1 MKKRQLG
8 ELAVSEIGLGC
19 MGMSAV
25 YGERDDAESIAT
37 LHQSIEFGCT
47 FLDSSDAY
55 GNGLNEELLAK
66 ALVGKRD
73 KVILATKFGNLG
85 MISPETPV
93 NGRPEYVQQACEKS
107 LMRLNTDV
115 IDLYFQHRVD
125 PDVPIEETF
134 GAMSLLVEQGKV
146 RYLGICEAS
155 LETIKKAHDTHP
167 IVAVQTEYSLWSREP
182 EEKLINALADLNIG
196 FVNYS
201 PMGRGFLTGTILS
214 SEDLAEND
222 GRKRHPRFAPENMA
236 KNASLLQVLSD
247 MAKNKECTMAQ
258 IAIAWTMAKADYIV
272 PIPGTKKRTYLSEN
286 LGAADLNLSISE
298 IELLDSNFPLG
309 ITSGTR
315 YPEKL
320 MGGLG
325 I

>member
-8 ELAVSEIGLGC
+8 ELVVSEIGLGC

-37 LHQSIEFGCT
+37 IHQAIEYGCT

-66 ALVGKRD
+66 ALEGKRD

-85 MISPETPV
+85 MITPQTPV
-93 NGRPEYVQQACEKS
+93 DGRPEYVIEACEKS
-107 LMRLNTDV
+107 LKRLKTDV

-125 PDVPIEETF
+125 PDIAIEDTF
-134 GAMSLLVEQGKV
+134 GAMSRLVEQGKV

-155 LETIKKAHDTHP
+155 LRTIMKAHSTHP
-167 IVAVQTEYSLWSREP
+167 IVAVQTEYSLWTREC
-182 EEKLINALADLNIG
+182 ELELINALAKLNIG

-201 PMGRGFLTGTILS
+201 PMGRGFLTGTITS
-214 SEDLAEND
+214 IDDLKEKD
-222 GRKRHPRFAPENMA
+222 GRRGHPRFSSENIE
-236 KNASLLQVLSD
+236 KNALLLEFLSD
-247 MAKNKECTMAQ
+247 MARNKQCTMAQ
-258 IAIAWTMAKADYIV
+258 IAIAWTMAKAEHIV
-272 PIPGTKKRTYLSEN
+272 PIPGTKKRAYLSEN
-286 LGAADLNLSISE
+286 LAAAELKLTISE
-298 IELLDSNFPLG
+298 IELLDANFPIG

-315 YPEKL
+315 YPERL

>member
-1 MKKRQLG
+1 MQKRQLG

-182 EEKLINALADLNIG
+182 EEKLIHALADLNIG

-201 PMGRGFLTGTILS
+201 PMGRGFLTGTISS

-236 KNASLLQVLSD
+236 KNASLLEVLST
-247 MAKNKECTMAQ
+247 MARNKECTMAQ

-286 LGAADLNLSISE
+286 LAAAELNLSVSE
-298 IELLDSNFPLG
+298 IELLDANFPLG

>member
-1 MKKRQLG
+1 MKTRQLG
-8 ELAVSEIGLGC
+8 ELVVSEIGLGC

-37 LHQSIEFGCT
+37 IHQAIEYGCT

-66 ALVGKRD
+66 ALEGKRD

-85 MISPETPV
+85 MITPQTPV
-93 NGRPEYVQQACEKS
+93 DGRPEYVIEACEKS
-107 LMRLNTDV
+107 LKRLKTDV

-125 PDVPIEETF
+125 PDIAIEETF
-134 GAMSLLVEQGKV
+134 GAMSRLVEQGKV

-155 LETIKKAHDTHP
+155 LRTIMKAHSTHP
-167 IVAVQTEYSLWSREP
+167 IVAVQTEYSLWTREC
-182 EEKLINALADLNIG
+182 ELELINALAKLNIG

-201 PMGRGFLTGTILS
+201 PMGRGFLTGTITS
-214 SEDLAEND
+214 IDDLKEKD
-222 GRKRHPRFAPENMA
+222 GRRGHPRFSSENIA
-236 KNASLLQVLSD
+236 KNALLLELLSD
-247 MAKNKECTMAQ
+247 MALKKQCTMAQ
-258 IAIAWTMAKADYIV
+258 IAIAWTMAKAEHIV
-272 PIPGTKKRTYLSEN
+272 PIPGTKKRAYLSEN
-286 LGAADLNLSISE
+286 LAAAELKLTISE
-298 IELLDSNFPLG
+298 IELLDANFPIG

-315 YPEKL
+315 YPERL

>member
-1 MKKRQLG
+1 MKTRQLG
-8 ELAVSEIGLGC
+8 ELVVSEIGLGC

-37 LHQSIEFGCT
+37 IHQAIEYGCT

-66 ALVGKRD
+66 ALEGKRD

-85 MISPETPV
+85 MITPQTPV
-93 NGRPEYVQQACEKS
+93 DGRPEYVIEACEKS
-107 LMRLNTDV
+107 LKRLKTDV

-125 PDVPIEETF
+125 PDIAIEETF
-134 GAMSLLVEQGKV
+134 GAMSRLVEQGKV

-155 LETIKKAHDTHP
+155 LRTIMKAHSTHP
-167 IVAVQTEYSLWSREP
+167 IVAVQTEYSLWTREC
-182 EEKLINALADLNIG
+182 ELELINALAKLNIG

-201 PMGRGFLTGTILS
+201 PMGRGFLTGTITS
-214 SEDLAEND
+214 IDDLKEKD
-222 GRKRHPRFAPENMA
+222 GRRGHPRFSSKNIA
-236 KNASLLQVLSD
+236 KNALLLELLSD
-247 MAKNKECTMAQ
+247 MAIRKQCTMAQ
-258 IAIAWTMAKADYIV
+258 IAIAWTMAKAEHIV
-272 PIPGTKKRTYLSEN
+272 PIPGTKKRAYLSEN
-286 LGAADLNLSISE
+286 LAAAELKLTISE
-298 IELLDSNFPLG
+298 IELLDANFPIG

-315 YPEKL
+315 YPERL

>member
-1 MKKRQLG
+1 MKTRQLG
-8 ELAVSEIGLGC
+8 ELVVSEIGLGC

-37 LHQSIEFGCT
+37 IHKAIEYGCT

-66 ALVGKRD
+66 ALEGKRD

-85 MISPETPV
+85 MITPQTPV
-93 NGRPEYVQQACEKS
+93 DGRPEYVIEACEKS
-107 LMRLNTDV
+107 LKRLKTDV

-125 PDVPIEETF
+125 PDIAIEDTF
-134 GAMSLLVEQGKV
+134 GAMSRLVEQGKV

-155 LETIKKAHDTHP
+155 LRTIMKAHSTHP
-167 IVAVQTEYSLWSREP
+167 IVAVQTEYSLWTREC
-182 EEKLINALADLNIG
+182 ELELINALAKLNIG

-201 PMGRGFLTGTILS
+201 PMGRGFLTGTITS
-214 SEDLAEND
+214 IDDLKEKD
-222 GRKRHPRFAPENMA
+222 GRRGHPRFSSENIA
-236 KNASLLQVLSD
+236 KNALLLELLSD
-247 MAKNKECTMAQ
+247 MALRKQCTMAQ
-258 IAIAWTMAKADYIV
+258 IAIAWTMAKAEHIV
-272 PIPGTKKRTYLSEN
+272 PIPGTKKRAYLSEN
-286 LGAADLNLSISE
+286 LAAAELKLTISE
-298 IELLDSNFPLG
+298 IELLDANFPIG

-315 YPEKL
+315 YPERL

>member
-8 ELAVSEIGLGC
+8 ELSVSEIGLGC

-182 EEKLINALADLNIG
+182 EEKLIHALADLNIG

-236 KNASLLQVLSD
+236 KNASLLEVLSD

>member
-1 MKKRQLG
+1 MKTRQLG

-182 EEKLINALADLNIG
+182 EEKLIHALADLNIG

-236 KNASLLQVLSD
+236 KNASLLEVLSD

-258 IAIAWTMAKADYIV
+258 IAIAWTMAKADHIV

>member
-1 MKKRQLG
+1 
-8 ELAVSEIGLGC
+8 

-182 EEKLINALADLNIG
+182 EEKLIHALADLNIG

-236 KNASLLQVLSD
+236 KNASLLEVLSD

>member
-1 MKKRQLG
+1 MKTRQLG

-37 LHQSIEFGCT
+37 IHQAIEYGCT

-55 GNGLNEELLAK
+55 GNGMNEELLAK
-66 ALVGKRD
+66 ALEGKRD

-85 MISPETPV
+85 MINPQTPV
-93 NGRPEYVQQACEKS
+93 NGRPEYVIEACEKS
-107 LMRLNTDV
+107 MIRLKTDV

-125 PDVPIEETF
+125 PDVPIEDTF
-134 GAMSLLVEQGKV
+134 GAMSRLVEQGKV

-155 LETIKKAHDTHP
+155 LQTIIKAHSTHP
-167 IVAVQTEYSLWSREP
+167 IAAVQTEYSLWTREC
-182 EEKLINALADLNIG
+182 ETELIDALAKLDIG
-196 FVNYS
+196 LVNYS
-201 PMGRGFLTGTILS
+201 PMGRGFLTGTIS
-214 SEDLAEND
+214 SFDDLTEKD
-222 GRKRHPRFAPENMA
+222 GRRGHPRFSSENIA
-236 KNASLLQVLSD
+236 KNVLLLEVLSD
-247 MAKNKECTMAQ
+247 MAQNKRCTMAQ
-258 IAIAWTMAKADYIV
+258 IAIAWTMVRADHIV

-286 LGAADLNLSISE
+286 LAAAELNLTNSE
-298 IELLDSNFPLG
+298 LELLDANFPLG

-315 YPEKL
+315 YPERL
-320 MGGLG
+320 MSGLG

>member
-1 MKKRQLG
+1 MKTRQLG
-8 ELAVSEIGLGC
+8 ELTVSEIGLGC

-25 YGERDDAESIAT
+25 YGEKDDAESIAT
-37 LHQSIEFGCT
+37 IHQSIEYGCT

-55 GNGLNEELLAK
+55 GNGVNEELLAK
-66 ALVGKRD
+66 ALAGRRD

-93 NGRPEYVQQACEKS
+93 NGRPDYVKLACEKS
-107 LMRLNTDV
+107 LKRLNTDV

-134 GAMSLLVEQGKV
+134 GAMSVLVEQGKV

-155 LETIKKAHDTHP
+155 LETIKKAHATHP
-167 IVAVQTEYSLWSREP
+167 IVAVQTEYSLWSRES
-182 EEKLINALADLNIG
+182 EEELIDALTELNIG

-236 KNASLLQVLSD
+236 KNASLLEVLSD

-258 IAIAWTMAKADYIV
+258 IAIAWTMAKADHIV

-286 LGAADLNLSISE
+286 LAAAELNLSVSE

>member
-1 MKKRQLG
+1 MKTRQLG

-25 YGERDDAESIAT
+25 YGNRDDIESIAT
-37 LHQSIEFGCT
+37 IHQAIEMGCT

-66 ALVGKRD
+66 ALEGKRD
-73 KVILATKFGNLG
+73 AVTVATKFGNLG
-85 MISPETPV
+85 KVNPQKPV
-93 NGRPEYVQQACEKS
+93 DGRPEYVIEACEKS
-107 LMRLNTDV
+107 LRRLNTDV

-125 PDVPIEETF
+125 PDVPIEDTF
-134 GAMSLLVEQGKV
+134 GAMSRLVEQGKV

-155 LETIKKAHDTHP
+155 LRTIIKAHSTHP
-167 IVAVQTEYSLWSREP
+167 IAAVQTEYSLWTREC
-182 EEKLINALADLNIG
+182 ESELIDALAKLDIG
-196 FVNYS
+196 LVNYS
-201 PMGRGFLTGTILS
+201 PMGRGFLTGTITS
-214 SEDLAEND
+214 FDDLTEKD
-222 GRKRHPRFAPENMA
+222 GRRGHPRFSPENIA
-236 KNASLLQVLSD
+236 KNALLLEVLAD
-247 MAKNKECTMAQ
+247 MALNKQCTMAQ
-258 IAIAWTMAKADYIV
+258 IAIAWTMARANHIV
-272 PIPGTKKRTYLSEN
+272 PIPGTKKRAFLSEN
-286 LGAADLNLSISE
+286 LAAAELNLSVSE
-298 IELLDSNFPLG
+298 IELLDANFPLG

>member
-1 MKKRQLG
+1 MKTRQLG
-8 ELAVSEIGLGC
+8 ELVVSEIGLGC

-37 LHQSIEFGCT
+37 IHQAIEYGCT

-66 ALVGKRD
+66 ALEGKRD

-85 MISPETPV
+85 MITPQTPV
-93 NGRPEYVQQACEKS
+93 DGRPEYVIEACEKS
-107 LMRLNTDV
+107 LKRLKTDV

-125 PDVPIEETF
+125 PDIAIEDTF
-134 GAMSLLVEQGKV
+134 GAMSRLVEQGKV

-155 LETIKKAHDTHP
+155 LRTIMRAHSTHP
-167 IVAVQTEYSLWSREP
+167 IVAVQTEYSLWTREC
-182 EEKLINALADLNIG
+182 ELELINALAKLNIG

-201 PMGRGFLTGTILS
+201 PMGRGFLTGTITS
-214 SEDLAEND
+214 IDDLKEKD
-222 GRKRHPRFAPENMA
+222 GRRGHPRFSSENIA
-236 KNASLLQVLSD
+236 KNALLLELLSD
-247 MAKNKECTMAQ
+247 MALRKQCTMAQ
-258 IAIAWTMAKADYIV
+258 IAIAWTMAKAEHIV
-272 PIPGTKKRTYLSEN
+272 PIPGTKKRAYLSEN
-286 LGAADLNLSISE
+286 LAAAELKLTISE
-298 IELLDSNFPLG
+298 IELLDANFPIG

-315 YPEKL
+315 YPERL

>member
-1 MKKRQLG
+1 
-8 ELAVSEIGLGC
+8 

-182 EEKLINALADLNIG
+182 EEKLIHALADLNIG

-236 KNASLLQVLSD
+236 KNASLLEVLSD

-258 IAIAWTMAKADYIV
+258 IAIAWTMARADHIV
-272 PIPGTKKRTYLSEN
+272 PIPGTKKRAFLSEN
-286 LGAADLNLSISE
+286 LAAAELNLSVSE
-298 IELLDSNFPLG
+298 IELLDANFPLG

>member
-1 MKKRQLG
+1 MKTRQLG

-25 YGERDDAESIAT
+25 YGNRDDIESIAT
-37 LHQSIEFGCT
+37 IHQAIEMGCT
-47 FLDSSDAY
+47 FLDSSDAC

-66 ALVGKRD
+66 ALAGRRD

-93 NGRPEYVQQACEKS
+93 NGRPDYVKQACEKS
-107 LMRLNTDV
+107 LKRLNTDV

-134 GAMSLLVEQGKV
+134 GAMSVLVEQGKV

-155 LETIKKAHDTHP
+155 LQTIEKAHATHP
-167 IVAVQTEYSLWSREP
+167 IVAVQTEYSLWPREA
-182 EEKLINALADLNIG
+182 EEELIDALAELNIG

-214 SEDLAEND
+214 SDDLTEKD
-222 GRKRHPRFAPENMA
+222 GRRGHPRFSSENIA
-236 KNASLLQVLSD
+236 KNGLLLEVLAD
-247 MAKNKECTMAQ
+247 MALNKQCTMAQ
-258 IAIAWTMAKADYIV
+258 IAIAWTMARAKHIV
-272 PIPGTKKRTYLSEN
+272 PIPGTKKRAFLSEN
-286 LGAADLNLSISE
+286 LAAAELNLSVSE
-298 IELLDSNFPLG
+298 IELLDANFPLG

-320 MGGLG
+320 MSGLG

>member
-1 MKKRQLG
+1 MKTRQLG
-8 ELAVSEIGLGC
+8 ELTVSEIGLGC

-25 YGERDDAESIAT
+25 YGEKDDAESIAT
-37 LHQSIEFGCT
+37 IHQSIEYGCT

-55 GNGLNEELLAK
+55 GNGVNEELLAK
-66 ALVGKRD
+66 ALAGRRD

-93 NGRPEYVQQACEKS
+93 NGRPDYVKQACEKS
-107 LMRLNTDV
+107 LKRLNTDV

-182 EEKLINALADLNIG
+182 EEKLIHALADLNIG

-236 KNASLLQVLSD
+236 KNASLLEVLST
-247 MAKNKECTMAQ
+247 MARNKECTMAQ
-258 IAIAWTMAKADYIV
+258 IAIAWTMAKADHIV

-286 LGAADLNLSISE
+286 LAAADLNLSVSE
-298 IELLDSNFPLG
+298 IELLDANFPLG

>member
-1 MKKRQLG
+1 MKTRQLG

-25 YGERDDAESIAT
+25 YGNRDDIESIAT
-37 LHQSIEFGCT
+37 IHQAIEMGCT

-66 ALVGKRD
+66 ALAGRRD

-93 NGRPEYVQQACEKS
+93 NGRPDYVKQACEKS
-107 LMRLNTDV
+107 LKRLNTDV

-134 GAMSLLVEQGKV
+134 GAMSVLVEQGKV

-155 LETIKKAHDTHP
+155 LQTIEKAHATHP
-167 IVAVQTEYSLWSREP
+167 IVAVQTEYSLWSREA
-182 EEKLINALADLNIG
+182 EEELIDALAELNIG

-214 SEDLAEND
+214 SDDLTEKD
-222 GRKRHPRFAPENMA
+222 GRRGHPRFSSENIA
-236 KNASLLQVLSD
+236 KNGLLLEVLAD
-247 MAKNKECTMAQ
+247 MALNKQCTMAQ
-258 IAIAWTMAKADYIV
+258 IAIAWTMARAKHIV
-272 PIPGTKKRTYLSEN
+272 PIPGTKKRAFLSEN
-286 LGAADLNLSISE
+286 LAAAELNLSVSE
-298 IELLDSNFPLG
+298 IELLDANFPLG

-320 MGGLG
+320 MSGLG

>member
-1 MKKRQLG
+1 MKTRQLG
-8 ELAVSEIGLGC
+8 ELTVSEIGLGC

-25 YGERDDAESIAT
+25 YGEKDDAESIAT
-37 LHQSIEFGCT
+37 IHQSIELGCT

-66 ALVGKRD
+66 ALAGKRD

-85 MISPETPV
+85 MISPQTPV
-93 NGRPEYVQQACEKS
+93 NGRPEYVVQACEKS
-107 LMRLNTDV
+107 LRRLNTDV

-134 GAMSLLVEQGKV
+134 GAMSRLIEQGKV

-155 LETIKKAHDTHP
+155 LDTIKKAHSTYP
-167 IVAVQTEYSLWSREP
+167 IVAVQSEYSLWSREC
-182 EEKLINALADLNIG
+182 EAELTDSLANLKIG

-201 PMGRGFLTGTILS
+201 PMGRGFLTGTIS
-214 SEDLAEND
+214 SFDDLAEKD
-222 GRKRHPRFAPENMA
+222 GRRGHPRFAPENMA
-236 KNASLLQVLSD
+236 KNASLLAVLAT
-247 MAKNKECTMAQ
+247 MAKQKECTMAQ
-258 IAIAWTMAKADYIV
+258 IAIAWTMAKADHIV
-272 PIPGTKKRTYLSEN
+272 PIPGTKKRHYLEEN
-286 LGAADLNLSISE
+286 LAAAELHLTAEEIDVLNT
-298 IELLDSNFPLG
+298 NFPVG
-309 ITSGTR
+309 VTAGTR
-315 YPEKL
+315 YPERL

>member
-1 MKKRQLG
+1 MKTRQLG
-8 ELAVSEIGLGC
+8 ELVVSEIGLGC

-37 LHQSIEFGCT
+37 IHQAIEYGCT

-66 ALVGKRD
+66 ALEGKRD

-85 MISPETPV
+85 MITPQTPV
-93 NGRPEYVQQACEKS
+93 DGRPEYVIEACEKS
-107 LMRLNTDV
+107 LKRLKTDV

-125 PDVPIEETF
+125 PDIAIEDTF
-134 GAMSLLVEQGKV
+134 GAMSRLVEQGKV

-155 LETIKKAHDTHP
+155 LRTIMKAHSTHP
-167 IVAVQTEYSLWSREP
+167 IVAVQTEYSLWTREC
-182 EEKLINALADLNIG
+182 ELELINALAKLNIG

-201 PMGRGFLTGTILS
+201 PMGRGFLTGTITS
-214 SEDLAEND
+214 IDDLKEKD
-222 GRKRHPRFAPENMA
+222 GRRGHPRFSSENIA
-236 KNASLLQVLSD
+236 KNALLLELLSD
-247 MAKNKECTMAQ
+247 MALRKQCTMAQ
-258 IAIAWTMAKADYIV
+258 IAIAWTMAKAEHIV
-272 PIPGTKKRTYLSEN
+272 PIPGTKKRAYLSEN
-286 LGAADLNLSISE
+286 LAAAELKLTISE
-298 IELLDSNFPLG
+298 IELLDANFPIG

-315 YPEKL
+315 YPERL

>member
-1 MKKRQLG
+1 MKTRQLG
-8 ELAVSEIGLGC
+8 ELVVSEIGLGC

-37 LHQSIEFGCT
+37 IHQAIEYGCT

-66 ALVGKRD
+66 ALEGKRD

-85 MISPETPV
+85 MITPQTPV
-93 NGRPEYVQQACEKS
+93 DGRPEYVIEACEKS
-107 LMRLNTDV
+107 LKRLKTDV

-125 PDVPIEETF
+125 PDIAIEDTF
-134 GAMSLLVEQGKV
+134 GAMSRLVEQGKV

-155 LETIKKAHDTHP
+155 LRTIMKAHSTHP
-167 IVAVQTEYSLWSREP
+167 IVAVQTEYSLWTREC
-182 EEKLINALADLNIG
+182 ELELINALAKLNIG

-201 PMGRGFLTGTILS
+201 PMGRGFLTGTITS
-214 SEDLAEND
+214 IDDLKEKD
-222 GRKRHPRFAPENMA
+222 GRRGHPRFSSENIA
-236 KNASLLQVLSD
+236 KNVLLLELLSD
-247 MAKNKECTMAQ
+247 MALRKQCTMAQ
-258 IAIAWTMAKADYIV
+258 IAIAWTMAKAEHIV
-272 PIPGTKKRTYLSEN
+272 PIPGTKKRAYLSEN
-286 LGAADLNLSISE
+286 LAAAELKLTISE
-298 IELLDSNFPLG
+298 IELLDANFPIG

-315 YPEKL
+315 YPERL

>member
-107 LMRLNTDV
+107 LMRLTTDV
-115 IDLYFQHRVD
+115 LDLYFQPRVD

-146 RYLGICEAS
+146 RYLGICEPS
-155 LETIKKAHDTHP
+155 LETIEKAHDTHP

-182 EEKLINALADLNIG
+182 EEKLIHALADLNIG

>member
-1 MKKRQLG
+1 MKTRRLG
-8 ELAVSEIGLGC
+8 ELVVSEIGLGC

-37 LHQSIEFGCT
+37 IHQAIEYGCT

-66 ALVGKRD
+66 ALEGKRD

-85 MISPETPV
+85 MITPQTPV
-93 NGRPEYVQQACEKS
+93 DGRPEYVIEACEKS
-107 LMRLNTDV
+107 LKRLKTDV

-125 PDVPIEETF
+125 PDIAIEDTF
-134 GAMSLLVEQGKV
+134 GAMSRLVEQGKV

-155 LETIKKAHDTHP
+155 LRTIMKAHSTHP
-167 IVAVQTEYSLWSREP
+167 IVAVQTEYSLWTREC
-182 EEKLINALADLNIG
+182 ELDLINALAKLNIG

-201 PMGRGFLTGTILS
+201 PMGRGFLTGTITS
-214 SEDLAEND
+214 IDDLKEKD
-222 GRKRHPRFAPENMA
+222 GRRGHPRFSSENIA
-236 KNASLLQVLSD
+236 KNALLLELLSD
-247 MAKNKECTMAQ
+247 MALRKQCTMAQ
-258 IAIAWTMAKADYIV
+258 IAIAWTMAKAEHIV
-272 PIPGTKKRTYLSEN
+272 PIPGTKKRAYLSEN
-286 LGAADLNLSISE
+286 LAAAELKLTISE
-298 IELLDSNFPLG
+298 IELLDANFPIG

-315 YPEKL
+315 YPERL

>member
-1 MKKRQLG
+1 MKTRQLG

-37 LHQSIEFGCT
+37 IHQAIEYGCT

-66 ALVGKRD
+66 ALEGKRD

-85 MISPETPV
+85 MINPQTPV
-93 NGRPEYVQQACEKS
+93 NGRPEYVIEACEKS
-107 LMRLNTDV
+107 MIRLKTDV

-125 PDVPIEETF
+125 PDVPIEDTF
-134 GAMSLLVEQGKV
+134 GAMSRLVEQGKV

-155 LETIKKAHDTHP
+155 LQTIKKAHSTHP
-167 IVAVQTEYSLWSREP
+167 IVAVQTEYSLWTREC
-182 EEKLINALADLNIG
+182 ETELIDALAKLDIG
-196 FVNYS
+196 LVNYS
-201 PMGRGFLTGTILS
+201 PMGRGFLTGTIS
-214 SEDLAEND
+214 SFDDLTEKD
-222 GRKRHPRFAPENMA
+222 GRRGHPRFSSDNIA
-236 KNASLLQVLSD
+236 KNTLLLRVLAD
-247 MAKNKECTMAQ
+247 IAQNKQCTMAQ
-258 IAIAWTMAKADYIV
+258 IAIAWTMVRADHIV

-286 LGAADLNLSISE
+286 LAAAELNLTNSE
-298 IELLDSNFPLG
+298 LELLDANFPLG

-315 YPEKL
+315 YPERL
-320 MGGLG
+320 MSGLG

>member
-1 MKKRQLG
+1 MQKRQLG

-25 YGERDDAESIAT
+25 YGERDDEESIAT

-182 EEKLINALADLNIG
+182 EEKLIHALADLNIG

-236 KNASLLQVLSD
+236 KNASLLEVLST
-247 MAKNKECTMAQ
+247 MARNKECTMAQ
-258 IAIAWTMAKADYIV
+258 IAIAWTMAKADHIV

-286 LGAADLNLSISE
+286 LAAADLNLSVSE
-298 IELLDSNFPLG
+298 IELLDANFPLG

>member
-85 MISPETPV
+85 MINPETPV

-182 EEKLINALADLNIG
+182 EEELINALADLNIG

-201 PMGRGFLTGTILS
+201 PMGRGFLTGTIFS

-236 KNASLLQVLSD
+236 KNASLLEVLSD

>member
-1 MKKRQLG
+1 MKTRQLG
-8 ELAVSEIGLGC
+8 ELVVSEIGLGC

-37 LHQSIEFGCT
+37 IHQAIEYGCT

-66 ALVGKRD
+66 ALEGKRD

-85 MISPETPV
+85 MITPQTPV
-93 NGRPEYVQQACEKS
+93 DGRPEYVIEACEKS
-107 LMRLNTDV
+107 LKRLKTDV

-125 PDVPIEETF
+125 PDIAIEETF
-134 GAMSLLVEQGKV
+134 GAMSRLVEQGKV

-155 LETIKKAHDTHP
+155 LRTIMKAHSTHP
-167 IVAVQTEYSLWSREP
+167 IVAVQTEYSLWTREC
-182 EEKLINALADLNIG
+182 ELELINALAKLNIG

-201 PMGRGFLTGTILS
+201 PMGRGFLTGTITS
-214 SEDLAEND
+214 IDDLKEKD
-222 GRKRHPRFAPENMA
+222 GRRGHPRFSSENIA
-236 KNASLLQVLSD
+236 KNALLLELLSD
-247 MAKNKECTMAQ
+247 MALRKQCTMAQ
-258 IAIAWTMAKADYIV
+258 IAIAWTMAKAEHIV
-272 PIPGTKKRTYLSEN
+272 PIPGTKKRAYLSEN
-286 LGAADLNLSISE
+286 LAAAELKLTISE
-298 IELLDSNFPLG
+298 IELLDANFSIG

-315 YPEKL
+315 YPERL

>member
-182 EEKLINALADLNIG
+182 EEKLIHALADLNIG

-236 KNASLLQVLSD
+236 KNASLLEVLSD

-258 IAIAWTMAKADYIV
+258 IAIAWTMAKADHIV

>member
-1 MKKRQLG
+1 MKTRQLG
-8 ELAVSEIGLGC
+8 ELVVSEIGLGC

-37 LHQSIEFGCT
+37 IHQAIEYGCT

-66 ALVGKRD
+66 ALEGKRD

-85 MISPETPV
+85 MITPQTPV
-93 NGRPEYVQQACEKS
+93 DGRPEYVIEACEKS
-107 LMRLNTDV
+107 LKRLKTDV

-125 PDVPIEETF
+125 PDVAIEDTF
-134 GAMSLLVEQGKV
+134 GAMSRLVEQGKV

-155 LETIKKAHDTHP
+155 LRTIMKAHSTHP
-167 IVAVQTEYSLWSREP
+167 IVAVQTEYSLWTREC
-182 EEKLINALADLNIG
+182 ELDLINALAKLNIG

-201 PMGRGFLTGTILS
+201 PMGRGFLTGTIKS
-214 SEDLAEND
+214 IDDLKEKD
-222 GRKRHPRFAPENMA
+222 GRRGHPRFSSENIA
-236 KNASLLQVLSD
+236 KNALLLELLSD
-247 MAKNKECTMAQ
+247 MALRKQCTMAQ
-258 IAIAWTMAKADYIV
+258 IAIAWTMAKAEHIV
-272 PIPGTKKRTYLSEN
+272 PIPGTKKRAYLSEN
-286 LGAADLNLSISE
+286 LAAAELKLTISE
-298 IELLDSNFPLG
+298 IELLDANFPIG

-315 YPEKL
+315 YPERL
-320 MGGLG
+320 MAGLG

>member
-1 MKKRQLG
+1 MKTRQLG
-8 ELAVSEIGLGC
+8 ELTVSEIGLGC

-25 YGERDDAESIAT
+25 YGEKDDAESIAT
-37 LHQSIEFGCT
+37 IHQSIELGCT

-66 ALVGKRD
+66 ALAGKRD

-85 MISPETPV
+85 MISPQTPV
-93 NGRPEYVQQACEKS
+93 NGRPEYVVQACEKS
-107 LMRLNTDV
+107 LRRLNTDV

-134 GAMSLLVEQGKV
+134 GAMSRLIEQGKV

-155 LETIKKAHDTHP
+155 LDTIKKAHSTYP
-167 IVAVQTEYSLWSREP
+167 IVAVQSEYSLWSREC
-182 EEKLINALADLNIG
+182 EAELIDSLAKLKIG

-201 PMGRGFLTGTILS
+201 PMGRGFLTGTIS
-214 SEDLAEND
+214 SFDDLAEKD
-222 GRKRHPRFAPENMA
+222 GRRGHPRFAPENMA
-236 KNASLLQVLSD
+236 KNASLLAVLAT
-247 MAKNKECTMAQ
+247 MAKQKECTMAQ
-258 IAIAWTMAKADYIV
+258 IAIAWTMAKADHIV
-272 PIPGTKKRTYLSEN
+272 PIPGTKKRHYLEEN
-286 LGAADLNLSISE
+286 LAAAELHLTSEEIDVLNT
-298 IELLDSNFPLG
+298 NFPVG
-309 ITSGTR
+309 VTAGTR
-315 YPEKL
+315 YPERL

>member
-37 LHQSIEFGCT
+37 LHQSIESGCT

-85 MISPETPV
+85 MINPETPV

-107 LMRLNTDV
+107 LIRLNTDV

-155 LETIKKAHDTHP
+155 LQTIKKAHDTHP

-182 EEKLINALADLNIG
+182 EEKLIHALADLNIG

-201 PMGRGFLTGTILS
+201 PMGRGFLTGTIFS

-236 KNASLLQVLSD
+236 KNASLLEVLSD

-258 IAIAWTMAKADYIV
+258 IAIAWTMAKADHIV

-286 LGAADLNLSISE
+286 LEAADLNLSVSE
-298 IELLDSNFPLG
+298 IELLDANFPLG

-320 MGGLG
+320 MEGLG